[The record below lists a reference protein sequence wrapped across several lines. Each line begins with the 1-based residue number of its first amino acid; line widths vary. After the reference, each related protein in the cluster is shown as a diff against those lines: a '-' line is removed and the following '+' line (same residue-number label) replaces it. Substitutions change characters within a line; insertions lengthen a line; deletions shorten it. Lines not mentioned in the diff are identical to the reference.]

1 MLTCLLTILI
11 LGGALPPPAGHL
23 ETLSLPDFLD
33 GRRVWVHL
41 PAGYHDQT
49 RLRYPV
55 LYMLDGQNLFD
66 AAASFAGEWRVDE
79 SLADLTD
86 RGRVAPLIVVGV
98 DNGGPRRL
106 AEYTPWP
113 DARHPGGG
121 QGRQHLQQIIT
132 VLLPAIN
139 DRYRTLTGPDNTGL
153 AGSSLG
159 GLMALYAA
167 FAHPEVFGR
176 VGAFS
181 PSLWWAGEL
190 MTSLSARQPRP
201 PVRLYLDMGT
211 REGRILKDDDA
222 NGRDDAVD
230 QVERLRAVLLELG
243 FTAGQDLLTVVAEGA
258 VHNEAA
264 WAARFP
270 AAVEFLFPEGE

>member
-1 MLTCLLTILI
+1 MLTILLI
-11 LGGALPPPAGHL
+11 ALALGAAAPSCPQQL
-23 ETLSLPDFLD
+23 ETISLPEFLD
-33 GRRVWVHL
+33 GRRVWVCL

-79 SLADLTD
+79 TLADLTAQ
-86 RGRVAPLIVVGV
+86 GRVAPLIVVGV
-98 DNGGPRRL
+98 DNGGPQRL

-113 DARHPGGG
+113 DARHGGG
-121 QGRQHLQQIIT
+121 AGREHLQQIIT
-132 VLLPAIN
+132 VLMPAIN
-139 DRYRTLTGPDNTGL
+139 ARYRTLTGPQHTGL

-167 FAHPEVFGR
+167 FAHPDVFGR

-181 PSLWWAGEL
+181 PSLWWAGEM
-190 MTSLSARQPRP
+190 MTSLAARQPKP

-211 REGRILKDDDA
+211 RENRLLQDGDG

-230 QVERLRAVLLELG
+230 RLERLRAVLLRLG
-243 FTAGQDLLTVVAEGA
+243 FVPGEDLLTVVAEGA
-258 VHNEAA
+258 IHNEAA

-270 AAVEFLFPEGE
+270 GAARFLFPDGE